1 MLTIQMDMDRALG
14 ATWVY
19 PMTAYKVGTEAVVL
33 DASKLVRVG
42 PLPEMDALVLAYQL
56 NLQRKESQRAR
67 YMGISKFTQD

>member
-1 MLTIQMDMDRALG
+1 MLTIEMGMDQAP
-14 ATWVY
+14 TWVY

-42 PLPEMDALVLAYQL
+42 PLPEMDALALAHQL